1 MHNKK
6 YSNTPNFIQG
16 LRPFSSSIPH
26 DLKKILKKGGYNF
39 SHIVDN
45 WNKIV
50 GREISDGCYPSAVK
64 MTKEMNN
71 GTLVLNVLHGKEI
84 TVEYSKKEIIDKINS
99 FFGHNYIGQIRLKVI
114 QERRE
119 IKEKIKKPE
128 KLIKECKNKIKT
140 VKNINLKNSLDQ
152 LINAYHNKN
161 D

>member
-1 MHNKK
+1 
-6 YSNTPNFIQG
+6 
-16 LRPFSSSIPH
+16 
-26 DLKKILKKGGYNF
+26 
-39 SHIVDN
+39 
-45 WNKIV
+45 
-50 GREISDGCYPSAVK
+50 

-128 KLIKECKNKIKT
+128 KLIKEFKNKIKT